1 MKRLLLILSILGI
14 GTCQLLAVP
23 KATGDDFNLSVS
35 ASFGEVGFFYNSLN
49 PYGEWIELE
58 AGFHVWRPLHVH
70 TGWRPYLYGRWAW
83 TDFGWYWVSS
93 EPFGWATFHYGRWFY
108 DDFYGWVWIPDR
120 TWGPAWV
127 EWRYNDDYIGWS
139 PLPPYASFSVGI
151 GIRFTTRWLA
161 PMHYWSFV
169 RYRHFTSPT
178 IMREVVP
185 AEYTRRFIGATRSG
199 GRYEVDN
206 DRVINRGI
214 DRQTIERR
222 GGYTRINRVEVA
234 ESGERGERFVR
245 DRNQERIEVYRPSAT
260 DMRQA
265 PERIEARRGERRSS
279 LNIER
284 IERPQREQQ
293 REQQG
298 TINREN
304 NSREQTR
311 IGSENRARPEVRQDN
326 NQRRREDIIER
337 PREMPR
343 REIYQQ
349 RSITP
354 RQFESRI
361 EQRNRVQE
369 MEKRQEQRETFRERA
384 PREER
389 REVAPPRFKMQEP
402 RSAAPERRES
412 PRGSEPARR
421 EGKRGRD

>member
-14 GTCQLLAVP
+14 GTSQLSASP
-23 KATGDDFNLSVS
+23 KTTDDYSDLGVS
-35 ASFGEVGFFYNSLN
+35 ASFGEVGFFYNALR

-58 AGFHVWRPLHVH
+58 AGFHAWRPLHVN
-70 TGWRPYLYGRWAW
+70 TGWRPYSYGRWVW

-93 EPFGWATFHYGRWFY
+93 EPFGWATFHYGRWFN
-108 DDFYGWVWIPDR
+108 DDYYGWVWVPDR

-169 RYRHFTSPT
+169 RYRHFTSSS

-185 AEYTRRFIGATRSG
+185 MEYTRRFIGTTRSG
-199 GRYEVDN
+199 GRYEVDG

-214 DRQTIERR
+214 DRQVIERR

-234 ESGERGERFVR
+234 ETGERGERFVR
-245 DRNQERIEVYRPSAT
+245 DQNQERIEVYRPSAT
-260 DMRQA
+260 DLRQA
-265 PERIEARRGERRSS
+265 PERIEARRGERRTS

-284 IERPQREQQ
+284 IERPQRDQQ
-293 REQQG
+293 EG
-298 TINREN
+298 TNREN
-304 NSREQTR
+304 TSREQIR
-311 IGSENRARPEVRQDN
+311 SKSETPLRPEIRQEN
-326 NQRRREDIIER
+326 NQRRREETMER
-337 PREMPR
+337 LREQYR
-343 REIYQQ
+343 RETDQL
-349 RSITP
+349 RPTPP
-354 RQFESRI
+354 RQFENRTEPRSRI
-361 EQRNRVQE
+361 QE
-369 MEKRQEQRETFRERA
+369 MEKRQEQREIFRERA

-389 REVAPPRFKMQEP
+389 REVAPPRFKGQEP
-402 RSAAPERRES
+402 RSAPPVRKES

-421 EGKRGRD
+421 EGRRGRD